1 MRFTL
6 TTMGANQYATT
17 KERSIY
23 FNWYFFSLYAS
34 AITASTAIVY
44 VEDNVSWAWGF
55 GLCAA
60 ANALGLAIFLFGS
73 RFYRHVKPEGSPFT
87 SLVRVLVASIRKR
100 KAQISL
106 KSDDYYRGGH
116 DNGIQKLAAATP
128 TTSFSLWSG
137 SWMVGGLE
145 MRVESPPS
153 GPITYYIPPA
163 GGWVRLY
170 TKVWSAICSGV
181 Q

>member
-6 TTMGANQYATT
+6 TTMGANQYTT
-17 KERSIY
+17 SKEQSIY
-23 FNWYFFSLYAS
+23 FNWYFFSMYAS

-44 VEDNVSWAWGF
+44 VEDNVSWVWGF
-55 GLCAA
+55 VLCAA

-87 SLVRVLVASIRKR
+87 GLVQVFVASIRKR

-116 DNGIQKLAAATP
+116 DNGIQEVVAATP
-128 TTSFSLWSG
+128 TTSF
-137 SWMVGGLE
+137 
-145 MRVESPPS
+145 RYQFQIIFSPEYVALANSPS
-153 GPITYYIPPA
+153 GAHTFTNPFYK
-163 GGWVRLY
+163 
-170 TKVWSAICSGV
+170 TKI
-181 Q
+181 

>member
-6 TTMGANQYATT
+6 TTMGANQYTTT
-17 KERSIY
+17 KEQSIY
-23 FNWYFFSLYAS
+23 FNWYFFSMYAS

-87 SLVRVLVASIRKR
+87 GLVQVFVASIRKR

-116 DNGIQKLAAATP
+116 DNGIQEVVAATP
-128 TTSFSLWSG
+128 TTSFRYQFQIIFSTAKN
-137 SWMVGGLE
+137 VEPIVLE
-145 MRVESPPS
+145 LGAHFFANPF
-153 GPITYYIPPA
+153 YK
-163 GGWVRLY
+163 
-170 TKVWSAICSGV
+170 TKI
-181 Q
+181 